1 MGDWAGL
8 DPRTPVLVG
17 GGQAID
23 RLGAADYAQL
33 SAVGLA
39 AKAAQAALADCGTDP
54 TALTAAVDTIAGVR
68 QFEIQSPFARAPL
81 GRADNYPRA
90 VAARIGADPGRAIL
104 EVIGGQAPQHLVT
117 ELAGS
122 IAAGRTQVALIVG
135 SEAIST
141 ARHFAAADDRPDFT
155 ETVGGSLEDR
165 GYGLA
170 GLRSRQLAEH
180 GLTDAPSQYALLENA
195 RRAREGLSRAAYAA
209 AMGALFAPFT
219 KVAAANPFAASPVER
234 DAAELVT
241 PTEANRLI
249 ADPYP
254 RYLVARDQVN
264 QGAAVLLASIAA
276 ARRLGVPAERCVFL
290 AGHADAREQRL
301 LTRPDLSRSPAAA
314 RASEVALE
322 LAGITMADVA
332 TIDLYSCFPIPV
344 FNICDAFGLAA
355 DDPRGLTLTGGL
367 PYFGGAG
374 NNYSMHAI
382 VETLHRA
389 RQAPGSFGFVG
400 ANGGIM
406 GKYSAGVYTTR
417 PTPWQPGRS
426 GVLQASLDERPRVEI
441 DRRPHGPAVI
451 ETFTVRHGRDGHRR
465 GIVIGRLHGGSHL
478 DGRGRRF
485 VATVPPGDQ
494 ELLDL
499 LGEGDP
505 VGVAVYA
512 RAFASG
518 NHVTRTGARMD
529 GLFPARPP
537 GLREEYE
544 HVTVGRDG
552 HLLEVTINRPE
563 VRNALHPPANDELD
577 EIFDAYFADPDLWV
591 AILTG
596 AVLTGAALTG
606 TGDFCAGHDLAYV
619 ASGHKVWV
627 PLNGQAGLTSRARL
641 PKPVIAAVNGL
652 AQGPGCEIALACHLV
667 VADAAAVFGLGEVRS
682 GQLPGAGGLVRLPRA
697 VPEKIATELI
707 VTGRRMTAAEAHRW
721 GLVNR
726 VTEAGGALAG
736 ARELAG
742 EILAGSPSAVR
753 SALQIMADTRAI
765 ADTVTAVTST
775 GDALDDAMLTDDAAE
790 GMKALAE
797 HRAPKWRNR

>member
-1 MGDWAGL
+1 LSDWAGL

-39 AKAAQAALADCGTDP
+39 AQAAHAALADCGADVP
-54 TALTAAVDTIAGVR
+54 VVTAAVDTIAGVR
-68 QFEIQSPFARAPL
+68 QFETTSPFARAPL

-104 EVIGGQAPQHLVT
+104 EVSGGQAPQHLVT

-122 IAAGRTQVALIVG
+122 IAAGATEVALIVG
-135 SEAIST
+135 SDAIST
-141 ARHFAAADDRPDFT
+141 TRHFAGADDRPDFT

-170 GLRSRQLAEH
+170 GIGSRHLAAN

-195 RRAREGLSRAAYAA
+195 RRAREGLSREAYAA
-209 AMGALFAPFT
+209 EMGALFAPFT
-219 KVAAANPFAASPVER
+219 TVAAANPFAASPVER
-234 DAAELVT
+234 DALQLVT
-241 PTEANRLI
+241 LTAANRLI

-276 ARRLGVPAERCVFL
+276 ARRLGVPEERCVFL

-314 RASEVALE
+314 RASELALE
-322 LAGITMADVA
+322 LAGVTMAEVA

-355 DDPRGLTLTGGL
+355 GDPRGLTLTGGL

-389 RQAPGSFGFVG
+389 RRAPGSFGFVG

-426 GVLQASLDERPRVEI
+426 SALQANLDEKPRVEV
-441 DRRPHGPAVI
+441 DRRPHGSAVI

-465 GIVIGRLHGGSHL
+465 GIVIGRL
-478 DGRGRRF
+478 DGDGRRF

-494 ELLDL
+494 GLLDL

-505 VGVAVYA
+505 FGAGMYA

-518 NHVTRTGARMD
+518 NHVTRTRTRMD
-529 GLFPARPP
+529 SLFPACPP
-537 GLREEYE
+537 GLREEYQ

-552 HLLEVTINRPE
+552 HLLEVTINRPQ
-563 VRNALHPPANDELD
+563 VRNALHPAANDELD
-577 EIFDAYFADPDLWV
+577 EIFDTYFADPDLWV

-596 AVLTGAALTG
+596 AMLTGAG
-606 TGDFCAGHDLAYV
+606 EQSFCAGQDLAYV
-619 ASGHKVWV
+619 ASGQRVWV
-627 PLNGQAGLTSRARL
+627 PLNGLAGLTGRARM
-641 PKPVIAAVNGL
+641 PKPVIAAVNG
-652 AQGPGCEIALACHLV
+652 AADGAGCEIALACHLV
-667 VADAAAVFGLGEVRS
+667 VADAAAWFRLGEVRA
-682 GQLPGAGGLVRLPRA
+682 GQVPGAGGLVRLPRA
-697 VPEKIATELI
+697 IPEKIATELI
-707 VTGRRMTAAEAHRW
+707 VTGRRMGAAEAHRW

-726 VTEAGGALAG
+726 VTEAGAALAG
-736 ARELAG
+736 ARELAA
-742 EILAGSPSAVR
+742 EILAGSPSAVG
-753 SALQIMADTRAI
+753 SALQIMADTRGI
-765 ADTVTAVTST
+765 ADTVTAVHST
-775 GDALDDAMLTDDAAE
+775 GDALEEAMLADDAIE

-797 HRAPKWRNR
+797 QRAPRWRNR

>member
-1 MGDWAGL
+1 MSDWAGL

-23 RLGAADYAQL
+23 RLGSADYAQL

-39 AKAAQAALADCGTDP
+39 ARAAQAALADCGPDLQ
-54 TALTAAVDTIAGVR
+54 AVIAAVDTIAGVR
-68 QFEIQSPFARAPL
+68 QFETTSPFARAPL

-104 EVIGGQAPQHLVT
+104 EVSGGQAPQHLVT

-122 IAAGRTQVALIVG
+122 IAAGQTQVALIVG

-141 ARHFAAADDRPDFT
+141 ARHFAGADDRPDFT

-170 GLRSRQLAEH
+170 GIGSRHLAVN

-195 RRAREGLSRAAYAA
+195 RRAREGLSRSAYAA
-209 AMGALFAPFT
+209 RMGALFAPFT
-219 KVAAANPFAASPVER
+219 RVAAANPFAASPVER

-241 PTEANRLI
+241 LTAANRLI
-249 ADPYP
+249 AEPYP

-264 QGAAVLLASIAA
+264 QGAAVVLASIAA

-314 RASEVALE
+314 RACEVALE

-426 GVLQASLDERPRVEI
+426 GALQASLDEQPRVEV

-465 GIVIGRLHGGSHL
+465 GIVIGRLHAS
-478 DGRGRRF
+478 GRRF
-485 VATVPPGDQ
+485 VATVPPADQ

-499 LGEGDP
+499 LAQGDP
-505 VGVAVYA
+505 VGAAVYA

-518 NHVTRTGARMD
+518 NHVTRARARMD
-529 GLFPARPP
+529 SLFPARPP

-552 HLLEVTINRPE
+552 HVLEVTINRPE

-596 AVLTGAALTG
+596 AVLAG
-606 TGDFCAGHDLAYV
+606 TGEFCAGHDLAYV
-619 ASGHKVWV
+619 ASGQKVWV

-667 VADAAAVFGLGEVRS
+667 VADAAALFGLGEVRS
-682 GQLPGAGGLVRLPRA
+682 GQVPGAGGLVRLPRA
-697 VPEKIATELI
+697 IPEKIATELI
-707 VTGRRMTAAEAHRW
+707 VTGRRMGAAEAHRW

-753 SALQIMADTRAI
+753 SALQIMADTRGI
-765 ADTVTAVTST
+765 ADTVTAVIST

-797 HRAPKWRNR
+797 RRAPQWRNR